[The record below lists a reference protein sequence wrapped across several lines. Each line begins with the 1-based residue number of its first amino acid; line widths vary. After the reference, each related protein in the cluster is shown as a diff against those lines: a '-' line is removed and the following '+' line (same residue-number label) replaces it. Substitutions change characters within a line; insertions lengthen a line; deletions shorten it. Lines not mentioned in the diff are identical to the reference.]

1 VNRVG
6 GAVRGVWGFVA
17 GDDWITAVGVALA
30 LALTALLDDDAS
42 AWLVMP
48 VAVAALLGAS
58 IWREW
63 RKRDPG

>member
-6 GAVRGVWGFVA
+6 EAVRGVWEFVA
-17 GDDWITAVGVALA
+17 GDDWITAVGVAVA
-30 LALTALLDDDAS
+30 LALTALIDEDAS